1 MRGVG
6 PADHKGTADTTVI
19 TDFLGIQFEAM
30 HAIFQCL
37 SAAWWFYTTL
47 VNTLVTICVFPPLVV
62 LSCNTMLAF
71 YADLNPTFDPDLQHL
86 HANAF
91 SSASGHHTVEFA
103 QAASDGTTFR
113 LLGTRRVGSAF
124 IHASQH
130 DDDDIVLIERET
142 EGMPAY

>member
-1 MRGVG
+1 M
-6 PADHKGTADTTVI
+6 
-19 TDFLGIQFEAM
+19 GIQIEVM
-30 HAIFQCL
+30 HAIFQFL

-47 VNTLVTICVFPPLVV
+47 VNALVTICVFPPLVV

-71 YADLNPTFDPDLQHL
+71 CADLNPTFDPDLQHL

-91 SSASGHHTVEFA
+91 IPASVHHAIEFT
-103 QAASDGTTFR
+103 QAASDETTFR
-113 LLGTRRVGSAF
+113 LLGTRRVGSASH
-124 IHASQH
+124 HASQH